1 MEPLGL
7 MGLAAPVKIR
17 PCGEVLGPARHGV
30 ASQSY
35 GLSRCSSP
43 SEVADTQPK
52 AVHAVTSGSLQQQQQ
67 QQQADEFFREVFV
80 VRK

>member
-1 MEPLGL
+1 
-7 MGLAAPVKIR
+7 MGLVAPVKIR

-30 ASQSY
+30 ATQSY
-35 GLSRCSSP
+35 GLGRCSPP

-67 QQQADEFFREVFV
+67 QQVPFRPFQSIS
-80 VRK
+80 